1 MFYRPKD
8 IPAIRKEAEDALRP
22 AFARS
27 LVHSVGDWMQ
37 RCANDTAQLWRNGD
51 LWALT
56 EVQQTHDGRA
66 IVVIAMAGDYTQ
78 SLVAEIEAWAKSHG
92 CKRAFWTGRRG
103 WARKALAYDKRCRV
117 VTVTMEKE
125 L

>member
-1 MFYRPKD
+1 MFYRPNE
-8 IPAIRKEAEDALRP
+8 IPRKAAEDALRP

-37 RCANDTAQLWRNGD
+37 RCANDTAQLWRHGD
-51 LWALT
+51 LWAIT
-56 EVQQTHDGRA
+56 EVQETHDGRA
-66 IVVIAMAGDYTQ
+66 LSVVAMAGDY
-78 SLVAEIEAWAKSHG
+78 SHELAVEIEAWARAHG
-92 CKRAFWTGRRG
+92 CKRAFWTGRKG
-103 WARKALAYDKRCRV
+103 WARKMLAHDKQFRV

>member
-1 MFYRPKD
+1 MFYLPQE
-8 IPAIRKEAEDALRP
+8 IPAIRHAAEDALRP

-37 RCANDTAQLWRNGD
+37 RCANDTAQLWRHGD
-51 LWALT
+51 LWAIT
-56 EVQQTHDGRA
+56 EVQETHDGRA
-66 IVVIAMAGDYTQ
+66 LSVVAMAGDY
-78 SLVAEIEAWAKSHG
+78 SHELAVEIEAWAKSHG
-92 CKRAFWTGRRG
+92 CKRAFWTGRKG
-103 WARKALAYDKRCRV
+103 WARKMLAHDKQFRV

>member
-1 MFYRPKD
+1 MFYLPQE
-8 IPAIRKEAEDALRP
+8 IPAIRHAAEDALRP

-37 RCANDTAQLWRNGD
+37 RCANDTAQLWRHGD
-51 LWALT
+51 LWAIT
-56 EVQQTHDGRA
+56 EVQETHDGRA
-66 IVVIAMAGDYTQ
+66 LSVVAMAGDY
-78 SLVAEIEAWAKSHG
+78 SHELAVEIEAWARAHG
-92 CKRAFWTGRRG
+92 CKRAFWTGRKG
-103 WARKALAYDKRCRV
+103 WARKMLAHDKQFRV